1 MFTSRT
7 AKRFR
12 AIAAA
17 LAITFVAN
25 YAISFAA
32 YSTTEGDVSTQLL
45 GSGPTPPEDTPK
57 PLAVGSGPT
66 PPEDTPK
73 PLTLLGSGPTPPED
87 TPKP

>member
-17 LAITFVAN
+17 LAITFIAN

-32 YSTTEGDVSTQLL
+32 YTSDTTVDGTTRLL
-45 GSGPTPPEDTPK
+45 GSGPTPPDDMPK
-57 PLAVGSGPT
+57 PRTVDSGPT
-66 PPEDTPK
+66 PPDDMPK
-73 PLTLLGSGPTPPED
+73 P
-87 TPKP
+87 